1 MWVHFRWELN
11 SSTSQAAE
19 DPGQGNRLWLC
30 SKSLCEIL
38 QVTQN
43 GSSSRAQSVTALQQT
58 QNRYETG
65 GNGTLW
71 SGNIS
76 HIPYQADGIQDTE
89 KSCSLHL
96 RGRVNIS
103 SEIILR
109 DLGNQDVPQKSHRI
123 RSFKI
128 RSHFCLS
135 RAVMTDDPPLTNLA
149 GSSSAHTSVMN
160 SACILTLQFTFILK
174 QQGTHV
180 SNFTSILLW
189 VF

>member
-1 MWVHFRWELN
+1 MAHP
-11 SSTSQAAE
+11 T
-19 DPGQGNRLWLC
+19 DPSLLLHC
-30 SKSLCEIL
+30 SKCKAGMKLVEM
-38 QVTQN
+38 
-43 GSSSRAQSVTALQQT
+43 GH
-58 QNRYETG
+58 
-65 GNGTLW
+65 W

-76 HIPYQADGIQDTE
+76 HIPYQTDGIQDTE

-96 RGRVNIS
+96 RGCVNIS
-103 SEIILR
+103 SKTISR

-123 RSFKI
+123 LSFKI

-135 RAVMTDDPPLTNLA
+135 RAVMTDDPSLTNLA
-149 GSSSAHTSVMN
+149 GSSSAQTSVMN

-180 SNFTSILLW
+180 SNFTSTLPW